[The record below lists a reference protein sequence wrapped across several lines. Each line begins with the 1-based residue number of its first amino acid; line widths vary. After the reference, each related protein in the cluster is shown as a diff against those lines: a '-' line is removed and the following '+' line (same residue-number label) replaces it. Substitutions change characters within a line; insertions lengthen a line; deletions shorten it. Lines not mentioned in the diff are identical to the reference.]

1 MADIKFSC
9 PHCEQRIT
17 CDALWGGQELQ
28 CPNCQNTLTVPL
40 AAAPAKPIARAVGA
54 SHVPPPT
61 GGGPRLSIGQ
71 TTAPAGSTQAG
82 SGSQQRAIPIR
93 NLAPAPVKK
102 KSPVL
107 KYAPIAFIVL
117 ALGVGGYFGYPW
129 LRGLQDRANAKR
141 QAAEQDSGG
150 GEAGH
155 IVALNKVLDATE
167 PGGSSIDPRMARS
180 MGSRQRANR
189 VGQETAAPSDGST
202 NAAGASAD
210 NQPLIP
216 AVWTLDL
223 GTAKIPQ
230 GNVNG
235 MISGTNF
242 VLETARVDPVGTAQ
256 VLRLVQGQIVSPD
269 REILV
274 YLHLKPGE
282 KLGGQSLSISREMMG
297 SAVPQVAKRWKPNPK
312 FAPQLKSFYNGY
324 AMKLELGQVADN
336 AIPGKIFLA
345 LPDPEQ
351 SVVAGEFKAT
361 VAVIDPNSQVQPAMV
376 TSPSSSGTVDPS
388 RAAAE
393 EAMRRRYGRG
403 QGQ

>member
-1 MADIKFSC
+1 
-9 PHCEQRIT
+9 
-17 CDALWGGQELQ
+17 
-28 CPNCQNTLTVPL
+28 
-40 AAAPAKPIARAVGA
+40 
-54 SHVPPPT
+54 
-61 GGGPRLSIGQ
+61 
-71 TTAPAGSTQAG
+71 
-82 SGSQQRAIPIR
+82 
-93 NLAPAPVKK
+93 VKK

-129 LRGLQDRANAKR
+129 LRGVQDRANAKR

-167 PGGSSIDPRMARS
+167 PGGSSTDPRMARS

-230 GNVNG
+230 GKVNG

-376 TSPSSSGTVDPS
+376 TSPSSSGAVDPS